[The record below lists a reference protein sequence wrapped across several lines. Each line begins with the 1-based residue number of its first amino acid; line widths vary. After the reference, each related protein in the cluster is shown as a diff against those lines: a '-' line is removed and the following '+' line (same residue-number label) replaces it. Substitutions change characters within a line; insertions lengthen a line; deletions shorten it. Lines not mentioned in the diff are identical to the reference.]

1 MYYTIFLFF
10 IYIYFWHWRE
20 LQRKIK
26 KKAEKLSEIWHTDNT
41 LISLSLSHTTLHSPT
56 ICCECKRLF
65 FRFCFWGFDVFFF
78 FFWAFEIRFL
88 INMSRTCT
96 APVVVCVDTCCP
108 VTFAA
113 VSGFAFGVR
122 NLLSSHIVY
131 PSLSLSFF
139 TFPQIPILGFWF
151 VLSLK
156 NLKLMWKWRLYY
168 LIKVWFSLSMP
179 L

>member
-1 MYYTIFLFF
+1 MALKRASEKNKKEGWEIVRNLTHWQHFNLTFSLTHHITLTHHLLWVQEAFF
-10 IYIYFWHWRE
+10 SVLLLGFW
-20 LQRKIK
+20 
-26 KKAEKLSEIWHTDNT
+26 
-41 LISLSLSHTTLHSPT
+41 
-56 ICCECKRLF
+56 CF
-65 FRFCFWGFDVFFF
+65 FFFF